1 VDIPVKLPAPE
12 AGTAEQP
19 GPNGADAV
27 LALLLP
33 AAAGAEVLGVELAAG
48 PDPLEPQA
56 AAPTAMLAAAAAV
69 SIILYFTVTP
79 WLW

>member
-1 VDIPVKLPAPE
+1 VKLPAPE

-27 LALLLP
+27 LARLL
-33 AAAGAEVLGVELAAG
+33 AAAGAEVLGAELAAVL
-48 PDPLEPQA
+48 DPLEPQA

-79 WLW
+79 LLW